1 MKKINFCAGPGIMP
15 QSVLEKAAQ
24 AALDF
29 NGMGLS
35 LLEISH
41 RSRPF
46 KDVLEGAQT
55 LVKQLYGLDDAYEV
69 LFLGG
74 GASMQFCMVPY
85 NLLPE
90 KGTAAYV
97 KTGVWADKASR
108 EARLFGEVAI
118 VGSSEDRQYAYIPK
132 YTASEAHAYLHITTN
147 NTIYGTQ
154 LHDLPYDAPCPV
166 VADMS
171 SDIFSRPIRADQF
184 GLIYAGAQKNMGPA
198 GTTLVIVR
206 KDLLGKTGRKI
217 PSMLDYSVHIANG
230 SMFNTPPVF
239 AIYCCYLTLQWIA
252 ERGLERIESD
262 NCQKAALL
270 YTEIDRNALFSGNVD
285 TAARSLMNATFRTN
299 IAEHHD
305 LFRQFAAEA
314 GCVALEGHR
323 SVGGFRASL
332 YNAMDLAGVS
342 VLVDAMREF
351 ELKYG

>member
-24 AALDF
+24 AVLDF
-29 NGMGLS
+29 KGMGLS

-55 LVKQLYGLDDAYEV
+55 LVKQLYSLDDAYEV

-118 VGSSEDRQYAYIPK
+118 VGSSEDRRYAYIPQ
-132 YTASEAHAYLHITTN
+132 YEASEAHAYLHITTN

-154 LHDLPYDAPCPV
+154 LHDLPYDSPCPV

-171 SDIFSRPIRADQF
+171 SDIFSRPIKADQF
-184 GLIYAGAQKNMGPA
+184 GLIYAGAQK
-198 GTTLVIVR
+198 TWVLR
-206 KDLLGKTGRKI
+206 E
-217 PSMLDYSVHIANG
+217 
-230 SMFNTPPVF
+230 
-239 AIYCCYLTLQWIA
+239 Q
-252 ERGLERIESD
+252 
-262 NCQKAALL
+262 
-270 YTEIDRNALFSGNVD
+270 
-285 TAARSLMNATFRTN
+285 RS
-299 IAEHHD
+299 
-305 LFRQFAAEA
+305 
-314 GCVALEGHR
+314 
-323 SVGGFRASL
+323 SL
-332 YNAMDLAGVS
+332 YAKICWAKQGAKSPRCSIIRCISPTEVCLIHLPFLLFIA
-342 VLVDAMREF
+342 AT
-351 ELKYG
+351 